1 MRGNDRAATNRPR
14 SALRAASVP
23 GGCEIV
29 TVGAKDYELSP
40 SPTWW
45 IAILYEDP
53 SQSVVACLLPLAQ
66 VEGAMCSKYSLPF
79 VLLLTPLLAV
89 ASPQPRHGR
98 PTTGA
103 GTDATAIA
111 EFTRDV
117 HAYANLHRIVAAS
130 MPSEKMYADSEQYQR
145 HINRLAEA
153 LRTERA
159 AARVGDVFRPPIA
172 SLFKRRL
179 AHAIRRFALRGEMF
193 EPRRAPQDEPRLE
206 VNDAF
211 PWIAQPGM
219 PPAILAALTP
229 LPPGLEYR
237 FVYRDLV
244 LVDVGANLVVDIVEN
259 ALPLTATRQEVGEPR
274 PAPIGPC
281 DVHPDLPMCWS

>member
-1 MRGNDRAATNRPR
+1 
-14 SALRAASVP
+14 
-23 GGCEIV
+23 
-29 TVGAKDYELSP
+29 
-40 SPTWW
+40 
-45 IAILYEDP
+45 
-53 SQSVVACLLPLAQ
+53 
-66 VEGAMCSKYSLPF
+66 MCSKHLLPCA
-79 VLLLTPLLAV
+79 LLLTPLLAV

-103 GTDATAIA
+103 GTNATAIA

-117 HAYANLHRIVAAS
+117 HAYVNLHRMVAAS
-130 MPSEKMYADSEQYQR
+130 MPSEKMYADLEQLQR

-159 AARVGDVFRPPIA
+159 AARVGDVFRPAIA

-179 AHAIRRFALRGEMF
+179 AHAIRRSALRGQTL
-193 EPRRAPQDEPRLE
+193 EPQQAPQDEPRLE

-211 PWIAQPGM
+211 PWMAQPGI
-219 PPAILAALTP
+219 PPDILATLTP

-244 LVDVGANLVVDIVEN
+244 LVDVGANLVVDILEN
-259 ALPLTATRQEVGEPR
+259 ALPLTPTRQEAVEP
-274 PAPIGPC
+274 AALSGAC
-281 DVHPDLPMCWS
+281 AVHPELPMCWS